1 MIIILCRFSRIAA
14 HPRGGTS
21 HPRGGVHPGGP
32 PSTARGPAAGTRRPS
47 CRCGSA
53 SKRSRRDSKLCC
65 SPSALRSFAS
75 WKRFP
80 YSLMSV
86 GFCHFLKLCH
96 LLQECRWCRRLGEA
110 EGWSPPS
117 PRLQEESSSHNQNL
131 RQRRLLRKNSTPH
144 RSPWGPDQ
152 AAANAGPTGGHA
164 RRVTNPLSSVG
175 SGEAASEKIK
185 CCSAEINICFTLL
198 EIGKT

>member
-1 MIIILCRFSRIAA
+1 
-14 HPRGGTS
+14 
-21 HPRGGVHPGGP
+21 
-32 PSTARGPAAGTRRPS
+32 
-47 CRCGSA
+47 
-53 SKRSRRDSKLCC
+53 
-65 SPSALRSFAS
+65 
-75 WKRFP
+75 
-80 YSLMSV
+80 MSV

-110 EGWSPPS
+110 EGRSPPS

-175 SGEAASEKIK
+175 SGEAASEKIT
-185 CCSAEINICFTLL
+185 CCSAENSICLRCWRSERLNLGILENFSQPLL
-198 EIGKT
+198 IILIISQLMSKTFH